1 MKKLPTK
8 RAKTFNNMT
17 SDSFTVTVSYN
28 ESTPHGLP
36 PGLRDPLLAKFEVSG
51 VADVIAK

>member
-17 SDSFTVTVSYN
+17 SDSFTVTISYN
-28 ESTPHGLP
+28 KSSPHGLP
-36 PGLRDPLLAKFEVSG
+36 PGLKDPHLAKFEVSG
-51 VADVIAK
+51 VADAIAK